1 MSETDK
7 SYWLLSE
14 TSGIGETRDPR
25 LNRGLS
31 LLEGLQWL
39 PAGWRDFWI
48 RPASSL
54 AYGVAVF
61 LLSVYNGPSAAV
73 IDELGP
79 PQFSGTLQGVSL
91 FLAHVLGNAP
101 AGPVT
106 GFIADRSSTSLALQ
120 TTMLAFGV
128 SGVLFMI
135 VAHRQRREPAH

>member
-1 MSETDK
+1 MFLT
-7 SYWLLSE
+7 
-14 TSGIGETRDPR
+14 
-25 LNRGLS
+25 
-31 LLEGLQWL
+31 
-39 PAGWRDFWI
+39 A
-48 RPASSL
+48 
-54 AYGVAVF
+54 VAVF

-106 GFIADRSSTSLALQ
+106 GFIADRSSTAFALQ
-120 TTMLAFGV
+120 AAMLAFGI

-135 VAHRQRREPAH
+135 VARRQRREPAH